1 MSRQPRPAAAGDSAP
16 RVHHIDAIAH
26 HFLSDGEPA
35 QPGAVTCVVR
45 DVAVAAPGSGRAA
58 ACAASGLAAVAVGD
72 WGNCLVEDETVAW
85 SAFSYLGGVKPPA
98 LPPVAAAD
106 LPPGVRARW
115 LGGYRGEHCGGRCRT
130 AGCGGACSGKLRQPP
145 CRHGRWPVACRRRRV
160 RPHRAGQRWSGAW
173 ASGRRRSPSRRPVCG
188 AWWTCSARIA
198 WSSWSSPMPG
208 KHRRAPGGWSGVDV
222 IPAGATW
229 PTCRMSR
236 ARRRATCRPACVS
249 FPTSRPPPGAPVPP
263 CWPGSRPRSPGSA
276 MPRAAVDHG
285 RPFSVD
291 RA

>member
-115 LGGYRGEHCGGRCRT
+115 LGGIGAST
-130 AGCGGACSGKLRQPP
+130 AGPLPHRWLRWRLLGEASAATLPA
-145 CRHGRWPVACRRRRV
+145 WEVACGL
-160 RPHRAGQRWSGAW
+160 PPAARAATPRWSALVWCVGVGEAAQPEPAASLRRLVDLLRPDRVEFLVVPDAW
-173 ASGRRRSPSRRPVCG
+173 ETPPGGWRLVGRRRDPGWRNLAHLQDVAR
-188 AWWTCSARIA
+188 SAAGDVPASVRVFPDEPA
-198 WSSWSSPMPG
+198 
-208 KHRRAPGGWSGVDV
+208 AAGG
-222 IPAGATW
+222 AGAALLAGIAATIAGFGDA
-229 PTCRMSR
+229 SR
-236 ARRRATCRPACVS
+236 C
-249 FPTSRPPPGAPVPP
+249 G
-263 CWPGSRPRSPGSA
+263 
-276 MPRAAVDHG
+276 
-285 RPFSVD
+285 
-291 RA
+291 